1 MAQRRQ
7 KLRPTAHSRRSSSL
21 AVAVPWAATIAM
33 RSTGAGVGMNWLTA
47 PSPSTVA
54 HAVLDISGAAGF
66 GLLLA
71 VVGLVVLYLAR
82 RTDLAVWLGVW
93 AFAPFVLALVPS
105 SVRPI
110 FLDRFIIV
118 AAPAFALLA
127 GVAVTGIGRRFG
139 AVAAVAALVATSL
152 GLVAWYQTA
161 DHGNWRGEDWRS
173 AVGAVLA
180 RSGEADAVVVVP
192 WSARP
197 AAAYYGAP
205 VTATSTA
212 DSIWVLTWSET
223 ADDIR
228 AEDRRA
234 LGFGD
239 HVRVEKQQF
248 GRRVS
253 AQLWTRPD
261 SP

>member
-1 MAQRRQ
+1 
-7 KLRPTAHSRRSSSL
+7 
-21 AVAVPWAATIAM
+21 
-33 RSTGAGVGMNWLTA
+33 MNWLTA
-47 PSPSTVA
+47 PSPATVA

-71 VVGLVVLYLAR
+71 VVGLVVLRLVG
-82 RTDLAVWLGVW
+82 RTDDAIWLGVW
-93 AFAPFVLALVPS
+93 AFAPFVLALLPS

-110 FLDRFIIV
+110 FLDRFLIV
-118 AAPAFALLA
+118 AAPAFALLG
-127 GVAVTGIGRRFG
+127 GVAVRGIGRRLG
-139 AVAAVAALVATSL
+139 VVAGLAAAVAACL

-161 DHGNWRGEDWRS
+161 DRGNWRGEDWRS
-173 AVGAVLA
+173 AVAAVLA
-180 RSGEADAVVVVP
+180 RQDEAGEILVVP

-205 VTATSTA
+205 VAGTSTA

-228 AEDRRA
+228 PEDRVS

-239 HVRVEKQQF
+239 HVRAEKLQF

-253 AQLWTRPD
+253 AQLWTRRDP
-261 SP
+261 P